1 MNNVKTIFIDEI
13 QNIEGWKRFVRRIY
27 DEGYKI
33 FITGANARLLSSELG
48 THLTGRYSKVE
59 LYPFSFSEYLNIR
72 DIKPLRITS
81 DKKADILKSFE
92 IYLECGGFPEYLK
105 YSDTE
110 FLKRA
115 YDDIIY
121 RDIIARHGIQEV
133 KSFLLLVQY
142 IFTNAGKDAGYA
154 SLAKDV
160 GIKSPVSVRDYIS
173 FLEGAYLVFE
183 LYRYDTSL
191 KSQYSGQKK
200 MYVINNGMRNTVFF
214 RFSKDN
220 GSLLEN
226 MILIELKR
234 RESEIFFL
242 REKNEC
248 DFIIY
253 EGGRINSAIQVSYV
267 LNRDNLERE
276 TKGLCKAMES
286 LNLKSGIILTYN
298 QEEEMTT
305 EDGKIISI
313 IPAWRWL
320 PDS

>member
-1 MNNVKTIFIDEI
+1 
-13 QNIEGWKRFVRRIY
+13 
-27 DEGYKI
+27 
-33 FITGANARLLSSELG
+33 
-48 THLTGRYSKVE
+48 
-59 LYPFSFSEYLNIR
+59 
-72 DIKPLRITS
+72 
-81 DKKADILKSFE
+81 
-92 IYLECGGFPEYLK
+92 
-105 YSDTE
+105 
-110 FLKRA
+110 
-115 YDDIIY
+115 
-121 RDIIARHGIQEV
+121 
-133 KSFLLLVQY
+133 
-142 IFTNAGKDAGYA
+142 
-154 SLAKDV
+154 
-160 GIKSPVSVRDYIS
+160 
-173 FLEGAYLVFE
+173 
-183 LYRYDTSL
+183 
-191 KSQYSGQKK
+191 